1 MEARYAL
8 PGDAWVA
15 RADRLISTKLADGEL
30 VVLSLEDGMYYG
42 LNAVGARV
50 WALIEEPLTVREVQ
64 ARLVEE
70 FRVDPERCSR
80 EVNELLT
87 DLVGLRLVR
96 LHSSEST
103 GAADRGAGEGREED
117 SLR

>member
-1 MEARYAL
+1 MEAREAL
-8 PGDAWVA
+8 PEDAWVA

-42 LNAVGARV
+42 LNEVGARV

-70 FRVDPERCSR
+70 FRVDPDRCSR
-80 EVNELLT
+80 EVDELLT
-87 DLVGLRLVR
+87 DLVALRLVR
-96 LHSSEST
+96 LHASKASRAVDSS
-103 GAADRGAGEGREED
+103 AGEGREGD
-117 SLR
+117 SVQ